1 MKKITVYFVSGVNKE
16 LELSYEAYE
25 CLKKDLQSGQ
35 WKYTAIIGE
44 KIGINWTHVTHY
56 TVEEQ

>member
-1 MKKITVYFVSGVNKE
+1 VNKE